1 MNLEESNSYNQEVE
15 SRDRKRRGVMLSII
29 LCGVF
34 IALLF
39 IMICIIS
46 YKDSITEKFFI
57 NRAQTVKLNNSL
69 YRDIEGVIYIDIRT
83 LAENLGYRYTKGE
96 YKKYN
101 ENEDSC
107 YLQNDFEIV
116 AITSG
121 KCNYDKYI
129 ELAANATIAEIPV
142 TAKGDTDTSETYKTE
157 TPIMFVDGRIFVP
170 LDAIPKMLN
179 VKISWEQY
187 RKRIYTLD
195 YVVQNAQAVVVK
207 AGYTEMSGYYENLRA
222 TLDDIVI
229 VGDAEAA
236 TTNIG
241 NTSKYYGVYSTAKK
255 QEIISRKYDDITYIQ
270 NVGEFYITVENGTM
284 GLFDAEGGTI
294 IEPSEYEKISL
305 LYESTGENDEG
316 EKQEQQQFYL
326 VQKGQDY
333 GVVGRKGQVII
344 HSDYDKIGLDPKIV
358 DEFSLTPIES
368 TNVLFD
374 NCIPV
379 EKDGNVGLYNKQGDE
394 LQKTNWQGFGYK
406 STASSK
412 TAGNEQSVLLI
423 PPEVGIKGIVVNFN
437 DSYGIFDAVEER
449 LIVPC
454 VYSKI
459 YAITQG
465 GKTTYYME
473 YNEQTIELKEFLIE
487 NNLNKFDEEGKLLT
501 KKDTKNNSSNGN
513 TETSENTNTVNEENE
528 NTNTVED
535 VVIE

>member
-46 YKDSITEKFFI
+46 YQDSITEKFFI
-57 NRAQTVKLNNSL
+57 DGKQTTKLNNSL
-69 YRDIEGVIYIDIRT
+69 YRNIEGATYIDIRT
-83 LAENLGYRYTKGE
+83 LSELLGYRYTKGE

-107 YLQNDFEIV
+107 YIQNDFEVV

-121 KCNYDKYI
+121 KSSYDKYI
-129 ELAANATIAEIPV
+129 ELSANATIAGIPV
-142 TAKGDTDTSETYKTE
+142 TVKGDTDTAETYKTE
-157 TPIMFVDGRIFVP
+157 TPIKFEDGKIFVP
-170 LDAIPKMLN
+170 LDSIPKMLN
-179 VKISWEQY
+179 VKIRWDEY
-187 RKRIYTLD
+187 RKRIFTLEA
-195 YVVQNAQAVVVK
+195 VVQSAQSAVVK

-270 NVGEFYITVENGTM
+270 NVGEFYITVENGSM
-284 GLFDAEGGTI
+284 GLFNGEGGTI
-294 IEPSEYEKISL
+294 IEPSKYEKISL
-305 LYESTGENDEG
+305 LYESTGENDEEG
-316 EKQEQQQFYL
+316 KEGQQKFYL

-333 GVVGRKGQVII
+333 GVVDRTGKVII
-344 HSDYDKIGLDPKIV
+344 NSDYDKIGLDPKIV
-358 DEFSLTPIES
+358 DEFQLTPIES

-379 EKDGNVGLYNKQGDE
+379 EKDGNVGLYNKEGDNI
-394 LQKTNWQGFGYK
+394 QDTNWQGFGYK

-423 PPEVGIKGIVVNFN
+423 PPEVGVKGIVVNFN
-437 DSYGIFDAVEER
+437 DLYGIFDAVEER

-473 YNEQTIELKEFLIE
+473 YNDQTIELEEFLAE
-487 NNLNKFDEEGKLLT
+487 NNLKKFAKDGTLLT
-501 KKDTKNNSSNGN
+501 KKDNNNSISDK
-513 TETSENTNTVNEENE
+513 EASKNTNTISEEDE
-528 NTNTVED
+528 NADTNTVED
-535 VVIE
+535 IVIE